1 MSSFQNKEEASGKL
15 EETTQKNQELE
26 RELEDVRFVLQA
38 VQNLELVRVWY
49 YNINIKCNMRKV

>member
-26 RELEDVRFVLQA
+26 RELEDVRFVFNSLA
-38 VQNLELVRVWY
+38 DGV
-49 YNINIKCNMRKV
+49 KF